1 MDRSICN
8 SYKTM
13 YWQTNPVWDMQYA
26 MNEEEVDDVQKVS
39 LAEPDE
45 ADEAE
50 YVDDEEAEVQKVSLA
65 EPDEADEAEYVDD
78 EEAEVQKVSLVEPVK
93 PVSRC
98 KCGQR

>member
-13 YWQTNPVWDMQYA
+13 YWQTNPVWD
-26 MNEEEVDDVQKVS
+26 EEVDHVQKVS

-50 YVDDEEAEVQKVSLA
+50 YVDDEEVEVQKVSL
-65 EPDEADEAEYVDD
+65 P
-78 EEAEVQKVSLVEPVK
+78 EPVK
-93 PVSRC
+93 PVSPC